1 MEELKCNLKE
11 ITVNK
16 SEGKDT
22 PSKVQRGPENTMND
36 QRKRKPTQTPS
47 KEDGKKRQL
56 GSDRSPPDASK
67 PTSNDEELQG
77 EEEDSTL
84 KGNRS
89 HLKKKASSVSGCKFF
104 GSDLKRHLKL
114 HERRGEI
121 AEDSIAQLATIMAT
135 GKKQRG
141 KSEKAYKSRKR
152 KPGRFK
158 KWCPVQN
165 CNSIVLNVGR
175 HLVNCHGINKN
186 TSQYK
191 NLVKDVKHYTG
202 MKEIS
207 MFLEKPE
214 QSTEKVMAASGD
226 DSENEMAI
234 R

>member
-36 QRKRKPTQTPS
+36 QRNRKPTQTPS

-84 KGNRS
+84 KGKRS
-89 HLKKKASSVSGCKFF
+89 HHKKKACSVSGCNFF

-114 HERRGEI
+114 HVRKGEI
-121 AEDSIAQLATIMAT
+121 AEDSIKQLATIMTT
-135 GKKQRG
+135 GKKTTGQVRDAIQ
-141 KSEKAYKSRKR
+141 EW
-152 KPGRFK
+152 K
-158 KWCPVQN
+158 KKTW
-165 CNSIVLNVGR
+165 SI
-175 HLVNCHGINKN
+175 
-186 TSQYK
+186 
-191 NLVKDVKHYTG
+191 
-202 MKEIS
+202 
-207 MFLEKPE
+207 
-214 QSTEKVMAASGD
+214 
-226 DSENEMAI
+226 
-234 R
+234 